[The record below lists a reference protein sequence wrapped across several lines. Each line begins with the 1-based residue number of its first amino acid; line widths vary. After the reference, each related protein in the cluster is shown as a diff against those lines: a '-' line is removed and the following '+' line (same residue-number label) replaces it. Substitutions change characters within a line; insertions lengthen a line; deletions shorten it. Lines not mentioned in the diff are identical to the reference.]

1 MILVLLLI
9 LFILMYLV
17 LGKSSIKVFLNLILN
32 FIVLIITFILLSM
45 NISPYLIVFLSSILI
60 TKINLKETKGIKYK
74 VSLLSTIISIILL
87 FIIIYLVVDK
97 GILGG
102 FNYERSEEINM
113 FSYNIAISM
122 KQIVICGITLGT
134 LGAIIDSSISVVSS
148 MYEIYENNKNITLKG
163 LIESGFNIGKN
174 IINTSLSTVVF
185 VFFGESM
192 ALIILFSK
200 GYELELILNNKTL
213 VLEACKILFISIS
226 SLISIPIS
234 IYLTSYII
242 DKKR

>member
-60 TKINLKETKGIKYK
+60 TEINLKETKGIKHQ

-102 FNYERSEEINM
+102 FNYERNEEINM

-148 MYEIYENNKNITLKG
+148 MYEIYENITLKG
-163 LIESGFNIGKN
+163 LIESGFSIGKN